1 MSHAGCAWFIGCE
14 TRERDGVPAPE
25 LDPTTSAPSESAWR
39 EDGFAALRSYAPI
52 GDGRTI
58 ALVGQDGA
66 IDWFPIPYLDSVPVF
81 AAVLDSSNGGRLD
94 LAPSIAFSSERRY
107 LPNTNVLETTFR
119 TESGCVRVTDALN
132 LGHGGRL
139 PWTELVRRVEGV
151 DGEVPMRWRV
161 APGTC
166 FNSASPWARRTPHG
180 VVLRIKNLNIGVCV
194 SDGMEPE
201 ISDQALFGSFTV
213 SAASRRVIGL
223 VATEAEPL
231 MLSPADDID
240 HGLDRTIGIWTDW
253 SAQFERFD
261 LADSWSDAVRRS
273 VLILKQLIYSPTG
286 AVAAAATTSL
296 PERLAGEKNWDYRY
310 AWVRDTAYTL
320 DVLRRLGLREE
331 THAAISWLLRTVRRH
346 RSGTGVFYRLDGSP
360 IDPVVE
366 HEASGWR
373 GIGPVVTG
381 NRAQS
386 QLQLSIYAD
395 LFSTVRL
402 YVEAGHALDTDT
414 GHMLT
419 DFADQA
425 CDAWRRRD
433 AGMWE
438 LEQLEHYTTSKLGC
452 WHALRCAVKLAELGQ
467 IPGDPDRWAGEAD
480 RIREWVE
487 RECWSEELGSYEWY
501 PGSGK
506 LDASI
511 LLHAGSGYGR
521 GSRMSSTIDALQREL
536 SVGPLLYRFSGAR
549 EEQEGAFVACSFWAV
564 SALHHVGRD
573 AEARKLMAELVE
585 LTNDVGVLAEMI
597 DPDDNSF
604 LGNLPQG
611 LSHLALVG
619 AALDLQS

>member
-1 MSHAGCAWFIGCE
+1 VFIGCE
-14 TRERDGVPAPE
+14 SRERDGVPAPE
-25 LDPTTSAPSESAWR
+25 LDPTTSTPTESRCR
-39 EDGFAALRSYAPI
+39 EDGFVALRSYAPI

-58 ALVGQDGA
+58 ALVAQDGA
-66 IDWFPIPYLDSVPVF
+66 IDWFPIPDLDSVPVF
-81 AAVLDSSNGGRLD
+81 AAVVDSSNGGRLE
-94 LAPSIAFSSERRY
+94 LAPSIPFSSQRRY
-107 LPNTNVLETTFR
+107 LPNTNVLETTFS
-119 TESGCVRVTDALN
+119 TESGRVRVIDALN
-132 LGHGGRL
+132 LGHNGRL
-139 PWTELVRRVEGV
+139 PWTELVRRVDGV

-166 FNSASPWARRTPHG
+166 FNTASPWARRTPHG
-180 VVLRIKNLNIGVCV
+180 VVLRINNLNIGVCT
-194 SDGMEPE
+194 SDDMEVE
-201 ISDQALFGSFTV
+201 VSDQALFGSFTV
-213 SAASRRVIGL
+213 SAQTRRVIGL
-223 VATEAEPL
+223 VATDAEPL
-231 MLSPADDID
+231 MLSPAGDID
-240 HGLDRTIGIWTDW
+240 RSLDGTIEHWSNW
-253 SAQFERFD
+253 SAQFAYD
-261 LADSWSDAVRRS
+261 DSWNDAVRRS
-273 VLILKQLIYSPTG
+273 VLILKQLIFSPTG

-296 PERLAGEKNWDYRY
+296 PERSSGDKNWDYRY

-320 DVLRRLGLREE
+320 DVLRRFGIREE

-346 RSGTGVFYRLDGSP
+346 GAGTGVFYRLDGSP

-366 HEASGWR
+366 REASGWR

-381 NRAQS
+381 NRAQG

-414 GHMLT
+414 GHLLT

-425 CDAWRRRD
+425 CDAWRTRD

-438 LEQLEHYTTSKLGC
+438 LEQIEHYTTSKLGC

-467 IPGDPDRWAGEAD
+467 IPGDPDRWAGEAE

-487 RECWSEELGSYEWY
+487 RECWSEELGGYEWY
-501 PGSGK
+501 PGSRK

-511 LLHAGSGYGR
+511 LLHAGSGYDR
-521 GSRMSSTIDALQREL
+521 GPRMSSTIDALRRDL
-536 SVGPLLYRFSGAR
+536 GRGPLLYRFSGAR
-549 EEQEGAFVACSFWAV
+549 DEQEGTFVACSFWAV

-573 AEARKLMAELVE
+573 AEARTLMAELVE
-585 LTNDVGVLAEMI
+585 LTNDVGVLSEMI
-597 DPDDNSF
+597 DPEDNSF

>member
-1 MSHAGCAWFIGCE
+1 M
-14 TRERDGVPAPE
+14 PAPE
-25 LDPTTSAPSESAWR
+25 LDPTISTSSESPCR
-39 EDGFAALRSYAPI
+39 EDGFATLRSYAPI

-58 ALVGQDGA
+58 ALVARDGA
-66 IDWFPIPYLDSVPVF
+66 IDWFPVPYLDSVPVF
-81 AAVLDSSNGGRLD
+81 AAVVDPFNGGRLE
-94 LAPSIAFSSERRY
+94 LAPSIPFSSGRRY
-107 LPNTNVLETTFR
+107 LPKTNVLETTFR
-119 TESGCVRVTDALN
+119 TESGCVRVIDALN

-166 FNSASPWARRTPHG
+166 FNTASPWARSTPHG
-180 VVLRIKNLNIGVCV
+180 IILRIKNLNIGVCT
-194 SDGMEPE
+194 SDGMELE
-201 ISDQALFGSFTV
+201 ASDQALFGSFTV
-213 SAASRRVIGL
+213 GAEARRVIGL
-223 VATEAEPL
+223 VATDAEPL

-240 HGLDRTIGIWTDW
+240 RGLDRTISSWTDW
-253 SAQFERFD
+253 SAQFD
-261 LADSWSDAVRRS
+261 CDDSWNYAVQRS

-296 PERLAGEKNWDYRY
+296 PERLAGEQNWDYRY

-346 RSGTGVFYRLDGSP
+346 GAGTGVFYRLDGSA

-381 NRAQS
+381 NRAAG

-414 GHMLT
+414 GHMLA

-425 CDAWRRRD
+425 CDAWRSRD

-487 RECWSEELGSYEWY
+487 RECWSDDLGSYEWY

-511 LLHAGSGYGR
+511 LLHAGSGYDR
-521 GSRMSSTIDALQREL
+521 GPRMSSTIDALRRAL
-536 SVGPLLYRFSGAR
+536 GSGPLLYRFSGAR
-549 EEQEGAFVACSFWAV
+549 EEQEGTFVACSFWAV
-564 SALHHVGRD
+564 SALHHVDRD
-573 AEARKLMAELVE
+573 AEARKLMTELVE
-585 LTNDVGVLAEMI
+585 LTNDVGVLGEMI
-597 DPDDNSF
+597 DPADNSF